1 MFQGSIAQLPDQPL
15 TMGDLELNSFIYLFE
30 VASRTRQQ
38 QPTFIYLTL
47 NCLHFYDLTL
57 EQMQLRTRAYFEDYF
72 QKRVLLIVN
81 KFKLDVNG

>member
-1 MFQGSIAQLPDQPL
+1 MKPGMDFTKIIPL
-15 TMGDLELNSFIYLFE
+15 GNILFE